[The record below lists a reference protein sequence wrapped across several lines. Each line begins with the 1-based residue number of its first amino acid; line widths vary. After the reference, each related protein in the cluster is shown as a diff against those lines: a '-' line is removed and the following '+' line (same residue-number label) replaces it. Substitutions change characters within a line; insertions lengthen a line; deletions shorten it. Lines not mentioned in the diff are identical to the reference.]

1 MYKASRKILLSGG
14 FIMIRYVSNLCSIVA
29 FCLGLLSA
37 APCFAQEV
45 VKIGLN
51 YPETGPYAKQG
62 LDQRRAAEIALE
74 EINAS
79 GGILGK
85 KIQLV
90 YRDTKSNAKVAKANA
105 LELFDKEGVPMI
117 FGGSSSSVAIAT
129 GEVALQKNRLFFG
142 TLTYST
148 ETTGEYGHRHIFRE
162 CYDAY
167 GAGKV
172 LSEYLKKNFAGQKYF
187 YITANYTWG
196 WTTESV
202 LRTFTNTKD
211 TTAHPEVLTELGAKD
226 FTEALKEAQ
235 ESKATVLV
243 LSLFGRDMEI
253 AVRQAAEMGLK
264 KRMQIIVPSLNDD
277 MAQGAGPEAMEGVIG
292 TLPWIWNVPFTYKYS
307 KGMAFVDK
315 FEKKYQR
322 YPTTSGA
329 SAYVILHQYKEAV
342 ERAASFDTK
351 AVITALEGHTYT
363 GLKDQQTWR
372 AWDHQS
378 VQTVYAVKCKPAAEV
393 VKSKY
398 QQDYFT
404 IINVMKG
411 EEAAVDRTEWNEIRD
426 MVGMKPELE
435 EYCAC
440 N

>member
-1 MYKASRKILLSGG
+1 MKIGFLFYCYVLLVTVSTLSGT
-14 FIMIRYVSNLCSIVA
+14 VH
-29 FCLGLLSA
+29 A
-37 APCFAQEV
+37 AQDL
-45 VKIGLN
+45 VKIGLS

-62 LDQRRAAEIALE
+62 LDQRRAADLAVD
-74 EINAS
+74 EINAA

-85 KIQLV
+85 KVQLV

-105 LELFDKEGVPMI
+105 TELFDREGVPMI
-117 FGGSSSSVAIAT
+117 FGGSSSAVAIAT

-167 GAGKV
+167 AAGKV
-172 LSEYLKKNFAGQKYF
+172 LSEHLKKNFAGQKYF

-202 LRTFTNTKD
+202 LRSFTGTKD

-226 FTEALKEAQ
+226 FREALKEAR

-253 AVRQAAEMGLK
+253 AVRQADEMGLK
-264 KRMQIIVPSLNDD
+264 NRMQIIVPSLNDD

-292 TLPWIWNVPFTYKYS
+292 TLPWIWNVPSIYNYPR
-307 KGMAFVDK
+307 GIGFVQK
-315 FEKKYQR
+315 FESRYQR

-329 SAYVILHQYKEAV
+329 SAYVIMQQYKEAV
-342 ERAASFDTK
+342 ERAGTFETK
-351 AVITALEGHTYT
+351 AVIKALEGHTYT
-363 GLKDQQTWR
+363 GLKDPQQWR

-393 VKSKY
+393 KKSKY

-404 IINVMKG
+404 IITIMKG
-411 EEAAVDRTEWNEIRD
+411 EEAAVDKTEWTEIRE
-426 MVGMKPELE
+426 MVGMAAELDE
-435 EYCAC
+435 HKD
-440 N
+440 

>member
-1 MYKASRKILLSGG
+1 MKFVFKFSCYVFLASVLFLPEH
-14 FIMIRYVSNLCSIVA
+14 VH
-29 FCLGLLSA
+29 A
-37 APCFAQEV
+37 AQDV
-45 VKIGLN
+45 VKIGLS

-62 LDQRRAAEIALE
+62 LDQRRAADLAVE
-74 EINAS
+74 EVNAA

-85 KIQLV
+85 KVQLV

-105 LELFDKEGVPMI
+105 TELFDNEGVPMI
-117 FGGSSSSVAIAT
+117 FGGSSSAVAIAT
-129 GEVALQKNRLFFG
+129 GEVALQKNKLFFG

-167 GAGKV
+167 ATGKV

-202 LRTFTNTKD
+202 LRGFTNTKD

-226 FTEALKEAQ
+226 FKEALKEAKD
-235 ESKATVLV
+235 SKATVLV

-253 AVRQAAEMGLK
+253 AVRQADEMGLK
-264 KRMQIIVPSLNDD
+264 NRMQIIVPSLNDD

-292 TLPWIWNVPFTYKYS
+292 SLPWIWSVPSTYNYP
-307 KGMAFVDK
+307 KGIEFVKK
-315 FEKKYQR
+315 FESRYQR

-329 SAYVILHQYKEAV
+329 SAYVIMHQYKEAV
-342 ERAASFDTK
+342 ERAKTFETK
-351 AVITALEGHTYT
+351 AVIKALEGHTYT
-363 GLKDQQTWR
+363 GLKDPQQWR

-393 VKSKY
+393 RKSKY

-411 EEAAVDRTEWNEIRD
+411 DEAAVDRTEWTEIRE
-426 MVGMKPELE
+426 MVGMKADLD
-435 EYCAC
+435 EYR
-440 N
+440 